1 MIRYYLKVHKD
12 GDTFWGEFPDLEGCF
27 TDGASKEEL
36 AANAVEALTGWISSV
51 IERGFSRRDPPGRG
65 PSGTLG
71 KIPRPTFRAPGSIP
85 VALPLAMGVAL
96 QLRWIREAR
105 RLSQQEVARRLGIS
119 YQAYQRFENPVK
131 ANPNLKTLE
140 RLSNIYQIP
149 PEKLLSGPFLH

>member
-12 GDTFWGEFPDLEGCF
+12 GGTFWGEFPDLEGCF

-51 IERGFSRRDPPGRG
+51 IERGF
-65 PSGTLG
+65 
-71 KIPRPTFRAPGSIP
+71 KIPKPDYSAQASIP
-85 VALPLAMGVAL
+85 IPLPLHMGVAL
-96 QLRWIREAR
+96 QLCWIREAR

-131 ANPNLKTLE
+131 ANPSLKTLE
-140 RLSNIYQIP
+140 NLSSLYHVP
-149 PEKLLSGPFLH
+149 PEKLLGGSPLQ